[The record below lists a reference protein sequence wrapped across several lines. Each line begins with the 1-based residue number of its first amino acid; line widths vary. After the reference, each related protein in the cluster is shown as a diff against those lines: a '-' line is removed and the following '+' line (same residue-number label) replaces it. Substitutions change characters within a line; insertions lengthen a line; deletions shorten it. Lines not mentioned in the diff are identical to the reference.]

1 MEVFRLLPPADLR
14 TPCALTIGNFD
25 GVHRGHQA
33 VLARL
38 VGRARELDVPGCV
51 LTFEPHPRE
60 YFAQVSGGKLI
71 APPRILTERD
81 KLDALAQYGVQRVC
95 IAHFNATTASLAAE
109 SFIDDVIVEGLRAK
123 YLLIGDD
130 FRFGAARRGDFEM
143 LARAAGNKSFEL
155 ARHETVAENGTR
167 VSSSAV
173 RAALGAGEF
182 GRARTLLGRPYFIS
196 GHIVPG
202 RKLGRTLGF
211 PTINIRIPFANPVVH
226 GVFVVRVHGLRDA
239 PIAGVASLGTR
250 PAVERDGKPLLE
262 AHLFD
267 FDADVYG
274 QLARVEF
281 LARLR
286 EERHF
291 ENLTALTAQ
300 IAQDARDARAHFAAT
315 DEAH

>member
-1 MEVFRLLPPADLR
+1 MEVFRLLPPADQR
-14 TPCALTIGNFD
+14 APCALTIGNFD

-38 VGRARELDVPGCV
+38 VARARALGVPSCV

-60 YFAQVSGGKLI
+60 YFAQLAGGKAS

-81 KLDALAQYGVQRVC
+81 KLDALAHYGIERVC
-95 IAHFNATTASLAAE
+95 VAHFNAALATLPAE
-109 SFIDDVIVEGLRAK
+109 AFIDEVIVHGLQAR

-130 FRFGAARRGDFEM
+130 FRFGAARRGDFQM
-143 LARAAGNKSFEL
+143 LSEAAARGGFEL
-155 ARHETVAENGTR
+155 ARHETVVEDGKR

-173 RAALGAGEF
+173 RAALGAGDF
-182 GRARTLLGRPYFIS
+182 ALAHALLGRPYFIS
-196 GHIVPG
+196 GHVVEG
-202 RKLGRTLGF
+202 RKLGRTLGY

-226 GVFVVRVHGLRDA
+226 GVFVVQVHGLGER
-239 PIAGVASLGTR
+239 PIPGVASLGTR

-267 FDADVYG
+267 FNADVYG

-291 ENLTALTAQ
+291 DDLAALTAQ
-300 IAQDARDARAHFAAT
+300 IERDARQARAHFAAL
-315 DEAH
+315 DAAH